1 MQNNFARA
9 QPQDKTRARRYQIW
23 YLVYKV
29 GVRDKV
35 GIRVTVG
42 VRVKA
47 RDFGG
52 SGKGNSV
59 PCSTKLVMIFVNYK
73 DHTLLF

>member
-1 MQNNFARA
+1 M
-9 QPQDKTRARRYQIW
+9 
-23 YLVYKV
+23 
-29 GVRDKV
+29 
-35 GIRVTVG
+35 VG

-52 SGKGNSV
+52 SGKGKSV
-59 PCSTKLVMIFVNYK
+59 PCSTKLVMIFVNYT

>member
-1 MQNNFARA
+1 MM
-9 QPQDKTRARRYQIW
+9 W

-42 VRVKA
+42 FKVKA

-52 SGKGNSV
+52 SGKGKSV
-59 PCSTKLVMIFVNYK
+59 PCSTKLVMIFVNYT